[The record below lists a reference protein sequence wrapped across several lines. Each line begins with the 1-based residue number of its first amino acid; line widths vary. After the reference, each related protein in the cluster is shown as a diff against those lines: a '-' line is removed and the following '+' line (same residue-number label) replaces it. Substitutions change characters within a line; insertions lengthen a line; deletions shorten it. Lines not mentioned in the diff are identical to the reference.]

1 MPDVA
6 MKRLLNILFWSVIAA
21 AFIGPGTVTTA
32 ARAGSDFR
40 FALAWAL
47 LFSVIA
53 CLVLQEASG
62 RITVLTGGELG
73 EAIRVRFVASR
84 LGRWIPVLVAAG
96 IILGCAAYEA
106 GNLLGG
112 VAGLRLAVDVPSG
125 LLTVIAGVAA
135 ALLLGTGNT
144 RWIARI
150 LGALV
155 AFMGVAFVLTAIRLG
170 PDLVEL
176 IGGLAIPRIPAG
188 STLLVLG
195 LVGTTVVPYNLFLGS
210 ALARDCDLGEM
221 RWGLAVAVV
230 GGGLISLGVL
240 VVGSALGG
248 GLEYQRLAAVLD
260 DRLGGGAGASL
271 ALGLFAAG
279 FTSAITAPLAAALA
293 ARSLLGGGGDE
304 RWSPRSIRFRT
315 VWAGVLLAGM
325 AFGIAD
331 VKPIPVIILAQAFN
345 GLLLPLVAVFLWMTM
360 NDRQFLGREGVNTA
374 AQNVVMGAVVVVCVG
389 LGLRGLVAAVM
400 NAWGLLGGG

>member
-1 MPDVA
+1 

-62 RITVLTGGELG
+62 RITVLTGKELG
-73 EAIRVRFVASR
+73 GAIRLRFGASR
-84 LGRWIPVLVAAG
+84 AGRWIPALVAAG
-96 IILGCAAYEA
+96 LILGCAAYEA

-112 VAGLRLAVDVPSG
+112 VAGMRLVVDVSPW
-125 LLTVIAGVAA
+125 LLTVIAGAAAA
-135 ALLLGTGNT
+135 ALLASGNT

-155 AFMGVAFVLTAIRLG
+155 AFMGIIFVVTAIRLG

-176 IGGLAIPRIPAG
+176 LGGLARIPAG

-221 RWGLAVAVV
+221 RWGLGVAVV
-230 GGGLISLGVL
+230 GGGVISLGVL

-248 GLEYQRLAAVLD
+248 GLEYERLAAVLD
-260 DRLGGGAGASL
+260 ERLGGGAGASL

-293 ARSLLGGGGDE
+293 ARSLFGGDGDE
-304 RWSPRSIRFRT
+304 RWSPRSARFRA
-315 VWAGVLLAGM
+315 VWLGVLIAGM
-325 AFGIAD
+325 AFGVAD
-331 VKPIPVIILAQAFN
+331 VRPIPVIILAQAFN

-360 NDRQFLGREGVNTA
+360 NDRQLLGDEGVNSV
-374 AQNVVMGAVVVVCVG
+374 AQNVVMGAVVLVCIL
-389 LGLRGLVAAVM
+389 LGLRGVLAAIHG
-400 NAWGLLGGG
+400 ALGFFS